1 MTLLPGINV
10 FGYVFAE
17 SGTGEHTRLLVD
29 AIRCAGIPTA
39 VVPYTRTGLRQNHR
53 FDGHTTS
60 DPIYD
65 VNIIG
70 VNADQLPTFVR
81 DMGQDILRG
90 RYTIGLWAWE
100 VDEFPARFAA
110 SEVYV
115 DEIWSNSYHSGFAIA
130 SAVRKPVHPF
140 PLPIKAPNPGT
151 ARGLSNLGLPEAFF
165 FLFCFDFLSVFE
177 RKNPVAVA
185 EAFRRAFPPGTGPHL
200 VIKSVNAEH
209 AKPEFDRLR
218 RVVAGHPEIHVI
230 DGYVDS
236 ETQRALMERCDGY
249 ISLHRAEGFG
259 LTIAE
264 ALAHGK
270 PVIATGYSGNLD
282 FMSDKNAF
290 LVRWKPVGVPNGCD
304 PYPST
309 ATWAEP
315 DIEHAAECLQMV
327 WRGGPEVESRCVAAQ
342 REMSE
347 LHSPERRSTLIKDR
361 YLHAR
366 RELARRS
373 AGPPSLPVLEVQPT
387 MPEESASPASVP
399 ANTPFPCESTNLTR
413 ARGFLVSG
421 PETDAPT
428 RFGSAGVMLRKLV
441 LRSLQNYDLH
451 NRKVLSHLLD
461 AVGELERR
469 IHAIESQRSPD
480 MRPSPSLAAVQP
492 HLDAIGNILTLLI
505 TEKESIEHHL
515 GSLQQFLDNELL
527 PVVGDALHHETEIA
541 RDIARRRGFD
551 LDRQ

>member
-39 VVPYTRTGLRQNHR
+39 VIPYTRTGLRQNHR

-60 DPIYD
+60 NPIYD

-70 VNADQLPTFVR
+70 INADQLPTFVR

-100 VDEFPARFAA
+100 VDEFPTRFAA

-115 DEIWSNSYHSGFAIA
+115 DEVWSNSYHSGFAIA
-130 SAVRKPVHPF
+130 RAVRKPVHPF
-140 PLPIKAPNPGT
+140 PLPIKAPIPGV
-151 ARGLSNLGLPEAFF
+151 APGLSSLGLPDAFF

-177 RKNPVAVA
+177 RKNPIAIV

-200 VIKSVNAEH
+200 VIKSVNAEN
-209 AKPEFDRLR
+209 AQPDFDRLR
-218 RVVAGHPEIHVI
+218 RAVADHPEIHLI

-236 ETQRALMERCDGY
+236 EIQRALMARCNGY
-249 ISLHRAEGFG
+249 VSLHRAEGFG

-264 ALAHGK
+264 ALAIGK

-282 FMSDKNAF
+282 FMSEKNAF
-290 LVRWKPVGVPNGCD
+290 LVRWRPVGVPSGCD

-315 DIEHAAECLQMV
+315 DIEHAAERLQMV
-327 WRGGPEVESRCVAAQ
+327 WRGGPEVESRCVTAQ

-347 LHSPERRSTLIKDR
+347 LHSPERRSTLIKNR

-373 AGPPSLPVLEVQPT
+373 ASPPSLPVLEVQPT
-387 MPEESASPASVP
+387 VPEEPTSPASSP
-399 ANTPFPCESTNLTR
+399 ASAPPLSESLSLIR
-413 ARGFLVSG
+413 ARECLMNG
-421 PETDAPT
+421 PDTDAPA
-428 RFGSAGVMLRKLV
+428 RFGSATVMLRKLV
-441 LRSLQNYDLH
+441 LRSLRNYDLH
-451 NRKVLSHLLD
+451 NRKVLNHLMNALT
-461 AVGELERR
+461 ELEQR
-469 IHAIESQRSPD
+469 IHAIESQRVPD
-480 MRPSPSLAAVQP
+480 LRPSLSLAAVQP
-492 HLDAIGNILTLLI
+492 HLDEIGNILTLFI

-515 GSLQQFLDNELL
+515 GSLQNFIDNELL

-541 RDIARRRGFD
+541 RDIARRRRFD